1 MLQLGY
7 TRIGNKHGS
16 KLAIIHGWGCDSS
29 SMRPIANMFK
39 DKDVYLI
46 DLPGYGRS
54 SHLSSLC
61 DDFSATNY
69 LLLNTLPKGCDLMSW
84 SFGSIYALRAISTL
98 SNPCINLHSFTQA
111 IQSNPNIRSLEQ
123 HLGYRFSTKAKEY
136 SPFISVLEQALT
148 NQAQS
153 PSQAQAKAQAQGL
166 ILATGQKQGLEQGLD
181 MGQGHGHTNSSSICA
196 NQKDLIRSL
205 VTICGSPRFP
215 SDPNW
220 QGLSAIKILKC
231 NTLLTPKRL
240 KRILDIFYRMI
251 VKTDQKPTQDGQEQ
265 CQAFLQHRPNIP
277 YEVLMAGIRM
287 VTYIDER
294 PSLEYLK
301 LPSLHLFGRHDLLV
315 PCSLA
320 NYFEQYTGHKS
331 FIFEHSSHSP
341 MFSEPKL
348 FYQVL
353 TNFYNALDHI

>member
-61 DDFSATNY
+61 DDFSATNF
-69 LLLNTLPKGCDLMSW
+69 LLLNTLPKGCDLISW

-98 SNPCINLHSFTQA
+98 SNPCINFHSFTQA
-111 IQSNPNIRSLEQ
+111 IHSNPNIRLLEQ

-136 SPFISVLEQALT
+136 SPFISVLEQALS
-148 NQAQS
+148 NQSQ
-153 PSQAQAKAQAQGL
+153 SQAPALAQVQAQGL
-166 ILATGQKQGLEQGLD
+166 ILSCGQNQGLGREPGY
-181 MGQGHGHTNSSSICA
+181 GHTNNSSVCA

-220 QGLSAIKILKC
+220 HGLSAIKILKC
-231 NTLLTPKRL
+231 NTLLTPHRL

-251 VKTDQKPTQDGQEQ
+251 VRTDQNPTQDGQEQ

>member
-111 IQSNPNIRSLEQ
+111 IQSNPNIRLLEQ

-136 SPFISVLEQALT
+136 SPFISVLEQALSD
-148 NQAQS
+148 QSKAQSQS
-153 PSQAQAKAQAQGL
+153 PSHAQAQAQAQG
-166 ILATGQKQGLEQGLD
+166 QGLELGLAD
-181 MGQGHGHTNSSSICA
+181 SSSVCA

-251 VKTDQKPTQDGQEQ
+251 VKTDQKPTQDGLEQ
-265 CQAFLQHRPNIP
+265 CQAFLQHRPHIP

>member
-7 TRIGNKHGS
+7 TRIGNKQGS

-111 IQSNPNIRSLEQ
+111 IQSNPNIRLLEQ

-136 SPFISVLEQALT
+136 SPFISVLQQALS

-153 PSQAQAKAQAQGL
+153 QSQSQSHNPSQAQAQGQGL
-166 ILATGQKQGLEQGLD
+166 GLEP
-181 MGQGHGHTNSSSICA
+181 GQGQADSSSVCA

-231 NTLLTPKRL
+231 NTLLTPNRL

-251 VKTDQKPTQDGQEQ
+251 VKTDQNPTQEGQEQ
-265 CQAFLQHRPNIP
+265 CQAFLQHRPYIP